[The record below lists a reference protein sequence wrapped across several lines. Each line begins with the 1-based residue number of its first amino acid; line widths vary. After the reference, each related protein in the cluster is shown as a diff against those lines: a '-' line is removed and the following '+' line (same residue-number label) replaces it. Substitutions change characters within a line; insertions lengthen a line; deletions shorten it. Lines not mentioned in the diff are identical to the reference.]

1 MSVYFT
7 DVAICCD
14 FVKKL
19 HQKHNV
25 LNFKRLDNFIIVNKL
40 VRVILMI
47 PYV

>member
-19 HQKHNV
+19 YQKHNA
-25 LNFKRLDNFIIVNKL
+25 LNFKRLYNFLIVKEL
-40 VRVILMI
+40 VRVILML